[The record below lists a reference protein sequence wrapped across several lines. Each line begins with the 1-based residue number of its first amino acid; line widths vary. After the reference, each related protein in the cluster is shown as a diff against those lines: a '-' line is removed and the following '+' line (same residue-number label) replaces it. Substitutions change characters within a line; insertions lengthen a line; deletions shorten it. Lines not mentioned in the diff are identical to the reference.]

1 MFANSL
7 ATSYGPSPSDCNTS
21 LPQSGARYGS
31 TVQHRASRNPQG
43 YWDERVR
50 IYCEG
55 LATGEWHPNYSGYQP
70 PLWKTNPENKRK
82 GQFSYP
88 VHAMFGM
95 QDVALDPRIV
105 LDGVEGFM
113 MDAEKGMRKADVG
126 GEAGVEGQS
135 VGRSSVTKMW
145 DCGHWA
151 MLDEQ
156 GARALERLLGRLV
169 GSEASSE

>member
-7 ATSYGPSPSDCNTS
+7 AASYGPSPTDCKTS
-21 LPQSGARYGS
+21 LSGSGAHYGP
-31 TVQHRASRNPQG
+31 TVHHRASRNPRG
-43 YWDERVR
+43 DWDERVR

-55 LATGEWHPNYSGYQP
+55 LATGKWRPNYPGYQAP
-70 PLWKTNPENKRK
+70 IWKINSGGKRK

-88 VHAMFGM
+88 VHIMFGM

-105 LDGVEGFM
+105 LDGCEGFM
-113 MDAEKGMRKADVG
+113 LDAEKGMRKADVG
-126 GEAGVEGQS
+126 GEQGVEVHS

-151 MLDEQ
+151 MLDAQ
-156 GARALERLLGRLV
+156 GEGALERSLGQIV
-169 GSEASSE
+169 GAPASP